1 MCAIKVIRIRTFM
14 AEEGVTTMSILSCSV
29 PDRDDLFVC
38 NNRGVP
44 GALECY
50 GEYMA
55 EMATDTDDRIAPAHH
70 TISIHVTET
79 GFTCNEMTCESMDIE
94 VPIISSE
101 SFFVVGVAD
110 ADMETAQIQFK

>member
-1 MCAIKVIRIRTFM
+1 MCAIKVIRTFM
-14 AEEGVTTMSILSCSV
+14 AEESITTMSILSCSV
-29 PDRDDLFVC
+29 PDRDDLFIC

-55 EMATDTDDRIAPAHH
+55 EMATDDRNAPAHH
-70 TISIHVTET
+70 NINVHVTET
-79 GFTCNEMTCESMDIE
+79 GFTCNEMTCESMHID

-110 ADMETAQIQFK
+110 TDMETAQIQFK

>member
-1 MCAIKVIRIRTFM
+1 M
-14 AEEGVTTMSILSCSV
+14 AEESSTTTSTTTMSILSCSV

-38 NNRGVP
+38 NNRGIS

-50 GEYMA
+50 GEYMVTA
-55 EMATDTDDRIAPAHH
+55 ADDRHKAPSPDHY
-70 TISIHVTET
+70 TINVHATET
-79 GFTCNEMTCESMDIE
+79 GFTCNEMTCETMDID